1 MNSTN
6 DDSFSSFGY
15 NYSWGVF
22 LNYYKTNIYVGQM
35 SQLSWIGS
43 ICVSLFFVIGP
54 INQLVIQKM
63 GYKYMLLTGTVLC
76 SAALILASFAY
87 EVAHLL

>member
-1 MNSTN
+1 
-6 DDSFSSFGY
+6 
-15 NYSWGVF
+15 
-22 LNYYKTNIYVGQM
+22 M

-43 ICVSLFFVIGP
+43 ICVSLFFIIGP

-87 EVAHLL
+87 EVTKLLKIRKGLDKKRLIYLV